1 VGAAVGVYAIHKV
14 LVQTLCTMEDVVF
27 QQLTAVIGLP
37 DGACKSYI
45 GNEYYNRVQYA
56 HTIIHFRFP
65 KLTAVGPLVGV
76 VVGPSVG
83 ALVGL
88 LVKSSRLTASIPST
102 L

>member
-1 VGAAVGVYAIHKV
+1 M
-14 LVQTLCTMEDVVF
+14 QDVVF
-27 QQLTAVIGLP
+27 QQLTSVTGFP
-37 DGACKSYI
+37 DGACKSYM
-45 GNEYYNRVQYA
+45 GDEYYNRVKCE

-65 KLTAVGPLVGV
+65 KLTAVGPFVGV

-88 LVKSSRLTASIPST
+88 LVKSSRLMASIPST